1 MSFKTSVKPFFK
13 VPKRLVKNPR
23 LTIRQIA
30 EKVSNDTRLKSRI
43 VGIEDVWEGNVPKT
57 LSADGWVCYRA
68 QTRNTQT
75 QHQYRIAISSQT
87 PKITLDSKVI
97 ILDPCP
103 VAVYR
108 YEYALAKR
116 GNSFI
121 YYTNGDPPIQTNP
134 RLTPGLSH
142 HGYRVLQYLI
152 RNTTKNGLKE
162 QKVTPT
168 RQRRTRRSSNDRD

>member
-68 QTRNTQT
+68 QTRNTQN
-75 QHQYRIAISSQT
+75 QHQYRIAIYSQT

-97 ILDPCP
+97 ILSPNP
-103 VAVYR
+103 LFVYR
-108 YEYALAKR
+108 YEFSMAKR

-121 YYTNGDPPIQTNP
+121 YYSNGDPPLQTNP
-134 RLTPGLSH
+134 KLKPGIDH
-142 HGYRVLQYLI
+142 HVYRVLQYLI
-152 RNTTKNGLKE
+152 KNTNKYGLKE
-162 QKVTPT
+162 QKATPT
-168 RQRRTRRSSNDRD
+168 RQRRTRRSSNDRG